1 MLKIV
6 HKHAGIYSSII
17 RLLFPG
23 IILCLSRPNIFFSL
37 LLRPICFLPNDTS
50 QLKILHG
57 YAEGK
62 YCQYSSQ
69 RSLCHEEKKQIF
81 YESLVVMFFEFLI
94 VLDAGPWQVSLIR
107 LI

>member
-1 MLKIV
+1 MTEPAKRI
-6 HKHAGIYSSII
+6 
-17 RLLFPG
+17 
-23 IILCLSRPNIFFSL
+23 FSL
-37 LLRPICFLPNDTS
+37 LLRPICFLPNDSS

-62 YCQYSSQ
+62 YIQYSSQ
-69 RSLCHEEKKQIF
+69 RSLCYEAKKHIF
-81 YESLVVMFFEFLI
+81 YDSLVVMLFKFLI

>member
-1 MLKIV
+1 MTEVAKRI
-6 HKHAGIYSSII
+6 
-17 RLLFPG
+17 
-23 IILCLSRPNIFFSL
+23 FSL

-69 RSLCHEEKKQIF
+69 RSLCYEAKKQIF
-81 YESLVVMFFEFLI
+81 YESLVVMSFKFLI
-94 VLDAGPWQVSLIR
+94 VLDAGPWQVSLIH